1 MFDDLD
7 AVQATVDQVHE
18 TGEDLVDLIGE
29 PDKPEVEKTV
39 EDVDN
44 MWTKLNN
51 DWAERQ
57 NQLDDALRR
66 AVNFQDELM
75 VKN

>member
-7 AVQATVDQVHE
+7 SVQANVDQVHE
-18 TGEDLVDLIGE
+18 TGEELVDLIGE

-44 MWTKLNN
+44 TWTKLND

-66 AVNFQDELM
+66 AVNFQNELM
-75 VKN
+75 VSS